1 MKKIFKV
8 LVVLF
13 SIITTDS
20 IAQTAATPAPVAT
33 DTATI
38 ADFYAGKWEL
48 LFSGTPQGD
57 VKLIAHLKRTE
68 GVLSG
73 ELSNPSEPD
82 SEKIPIT
89 KIEEE
94 ANKIIIYFSAQG
106 YDLDANL
113 EKVDDNNLKGMLFNM
128 FEAKAVRVK

>member
-1 MKKIFKV
+1 MKKFFKFLFIV
-8 LVVLF
+8 F

-20 IAQTAATPAPVAT
+20 MAQNAAAPAPVAT
-33 DTATI
+33 DTATV

-48 LFSGTPQGD
+48 LFTGTPQGD

-94 ANKIIIYFSAQG
+94 ANKIILYFTADG

-113 EKVDDNNLKGMLFNM
+113 EKVDENNLKGMLFNM